1 MTMRKTAW
9 LGKGGWAGGALWGRG
24 GRWRGPGGVPTFCR
38 SQKLQDDLRTQRGGL
53 DWKLKDWK
61 QLQRVLPVR
70 CLCHT
75 QKSNK
80 MGRSSLKAQFKL
92 LQAFWLKIVSCSKMP
107 VGSGPCPRQG
117 RLSTTVY
124 NWVFGTRCIDRIVL
138 APLSASP
145 PTPGAARMQGSE
157 RIAMDC
163 FILLP
168 TFFSRKL
175 DQVGKRDQPWW
186 SWLLINMVEDLF
198 PLGSD
203 LFLLRVSPWSKI
215 QEDQIQ
221 SWENIDFRIQN
232 QQEKKWFNLAN

>member
-1 MTMRKTAW
+1 MVVQAV
-9 LGKGGWAGGALWGRG
+9 A
-24 GRWRGPGGVPTFCR
+24 
-38 SQKLQDDLRTQRGGL
+38 
-53 DWKLKDWK
+53 
-61 QLQRVLPVR
+61 
-70 CLCHT
+70 
-75 QKSNK
+75 
-80 MGRSSLKAQFKL
+80 
-92 LQAFWLKIVSCSKMP
+92 QAFWLKIVPYSKMP

-186 SWLLINMVEDLF
+186 SWLLINMGEDLF
-198 PLGSD
+198 PLDSD
-203 LFLLRVSPWSKI
+203 LFLLRVSPWSKMWKWW
-215 QEDQIQ
+215 
-221 SWENIDFRIQN
+221 SNPVVRKCRFQN
-232 QQEKKWFNLAN
+232 QKEKDCFNLAKKGQFIWMNTVWELNFVN

>member
-1 MTMRKTAW
+1 
-9 LGKGGWAGGALWGRG
+9 
-24 GRWRGPGGVPTFCR
+24 
-38 SQKLQDDLRTQRGGL
+38 
-53 DWKLKDWK
+53 
-61 QLQRVLPVR
+61 
-70 CLCHT
+70 
-75 QKSNK
+75 
-80 MGRSSLKAQFKL
+80 
-92 LQAFWLKIVSCSKMP
+92 MP

-175 DQVGKRDQPWW
+175 DQVVKRDHPWW
-186 SWLLINMVEDLF
+186 SWLLINMVGDFSHWVQTRAVESEIKSNPIFPIFRFYPMLSDFYPIFPIFRLF
-198 PLGSD
+198 PTFRLADSTP
-203 LFLLRVSPWSKI
+203 LVRLPVKPNHQIIKI
-215 QEDQIQ
+215 VE
-221 SWENIDFRIQN
+221 SYN
-232 QQEKKWFNLAN
+232 Q

>member
-1 MTMRKTAW
+1 
-9 LGKGGWAGGALWGRG
+9 
-24 GRWRGPGGVPTFCR
+24 
-38 SQKLQDDLRTQRGGL
+38 
-53 DWKLKDWK
+53 
-61 QLQRVLPVR
+61 
-70 CLCHT
+70 
-75 QKSNK
+75 

-175 DQVGKRDQPWW
+175 DQVVKRDHPWW
-186 SWLLINMVEDLF
+186 SWLLINMVEDF
-198 PLGSD
+198 FSIGFRP
-203 LFLLRVSPWSKI
+203 FLL
-215 QEDQIQ
+215 
-221 SWENIDFRIQN
+221 ENITLVQDPRGSNPVVRKYWFPNSEPKRK
-232 QQEKKWFNLAN
+232 EKWSNLAN